1 MNKQM
6 RSQMVA
12 VWFCDV
18 AECSSVSVIRAAEVT
33 DWVGKQEIRILSY
46 TDLLCCLFHW
56 CTLRRGVSTPRTKS
70 AVAGERAIFIDVCDF
85 AHASRPITTQ
95 L

>member
-18 AECSSVSVIRAAEVT
+18 AECSVSVIRTAKVI
-33 DWVGKQEIRILSY
+33 DWVGEQEILILNY
-46 TDLLCCLFHW
+46 TDLLCYRFHW

-70 AVAGERAIFIDVCDF
+70 AVAGGR
-85 AHASRPITTQ
+85 S
-95 L
+95 

>member
-33 DWVGKQEIRILSY
+33 DWVGEQEILILNY
-46 TDLLCCLFHW
+46 TDLLCLPLSLVYTSSW
-56 CTLRRGVSTPRTKS
+56 S
-70 AVAGERAIFIDVCDF
+70 
-85 AHASRPITTQ
+85 
-95 L
+95 